1 MKMPRK
7 SGKRRGALTVE
18 ATLILPFVL
27 ISWLTIINLLNIY
40 YMQTCIQQAL
50 NNTAQRL
57 SEYSYLLY
65 KTGYLDQAADILGMD
80 ASTTQNS
87 SKLKTSMKSMGEHA
101 QNIGNELQQF
111 SISKVPT
118 IIDEAKS
125 FTTSAKDAYST
136 ISNITVEQLK
146 DYFLSE
152 LSNAGTGILVGAFVD
167 SYIKDL
173 KVDTR
178 NIDTLDY
185 SKSKFLYGDDQQFTI
200 VVTYTYHNPMSIKY
214 FSDVPMMQMV
224 TMRPWIG
231 QSNTGLKELAGK

>member
-1 MKMPRK
+1 MNMPRK
-7 SGKRRGALTVE
+7 SGKRRGSLTVE

-57 SEYSYLLY
+57 SEYCYLLY
-65 KTGYLDQAADILGMD
+65 KTGYLEQASDILNMD
-80 ASTTQNS
+80 AGTTTNS
-87 SKLKTSMKSMGEHA
+87 SQLKTSVKSMSEHA
-101 QNIGNELQQF
+101 KKIGEELQQF
-111 SISKVPT
+111 SISSVPT
-118 IIDEAKS
+118 IIDEAKG
-125 FTTSAKDAYST
+125 FTSSAKDAYNT
-136 ISNITVEQLK
+136 VSNITVDQIK

-152 LSNAGTGILVGAFVD
+152 LSNAGTGILVGAFVN

-178 NIDTLDY
+178 NIDKLDY

-200 VVTYTYHNPMSIKY
+200 VVTYTYHNPLSIKY
-214 FSDVPMMQMV
+214 FSDIPMMQMV

-231 QSNTGLKELAGK
+231 QSNTGLKELAG